1 MECPHDPAISL
12 TGIDPREVKI
22 AVQPKTC
29 THMLRAAL
37 ATIAQSRSNP
47 NVHEQNVV
55 QPYSGIL
62 YSCERG
68 GSMDTR
74 SIVAE
79 PENHY
84 AK

>member
-1 MECPHDPAISL
+1 
-12 TGIDPREVKI
+12 
-22 AVQPKTC
+22 
-29 THMLRAAL
+29 MLRAAL